1 MPADDRSDD
10 EVMLDL
16 EISLVRA
23 LGWSLA
29 EIDRTDA
36 ESLMAFLDR
45 FNETDGGENIPQA
58 QRAYCD
64 QVDWL

>member
-1 MPADDRSDD
+1 
-10 EVMLDL
+10 MLDL
-16 EISLVRA
+16 EITLVRA

-29 EIDRTDA
+29 DIDRTDA
-36 ESLMAFLDR
+36 ENLLAFLDR
-45 FNETDGGENIPQA
+45 FNETEGGENIRTE

>member
-1 MPADDRSDD
+1 
-10 EVMLDL
+10 MLDL

-29 EIDRTDA
+29 EIDRTDT

-45 FNETDGGENIPQA
+45 FNETDGGENIPQV
-58 QRAYCD
+58 QRVYCD
-64 QVDWL
+64 QVDFL